1 MISQERC
8 CGCSACVN
16 VCPLNCITMVMNGE
30 GFFIPQIEQNKCLQ
44 CHLFDKVCPVEH
56 GRENKSEKRPEVYVG
71 FHQDPE
77 IRLSSSSGGIFT
89 AIAEIILKEQGVVYG
104 AAMRDDCY
112 GVDQVRVTSN
122 EDLHKLRGSKYV
134 QSNVGKTFR
143 QASEDLKNGRQV
155 LYTGTPCQIEG
166 LKSYLGKEYNNLICM
181 DFVCHGVPSEKAWK
195 SYVQLQEKKYGSIAQ
210 KASFRDKVTGWKD
223 FSCSIYF
230 EDGQKYSKPFEE
242 DLFGATF
249 VRNADLRKC
258 CYDCAFKKINRVS
271 DITVADA
278 WGIEQSKPEFF
289 DNYGTSLIYVHSAK
303 GKKVLAEIGN
313 KLKFAEC
320 TEKECQGWYSGL
332 THNAE
337 KHPQRD
343 LFYQHIDE
351 MPFDKLVR
359 KYAKPSL
366 KKRIVY
372 VLRKIGLLDFTKRAM
387 KR

>member
-44 CHLFDKVCPVEH
+44 CHLCDKVCPVEH
-56 GRENKSEKRPEVYVG
+56 GGENKSEKRPEVYVG

-166 LKSYLGKEYNNLICM
+166 LKK
-181 DFVCHGVPSEKAWK
+181 
-195 SYVQLQEKKYGSIAQ
+195 
-210 KASFRDKVTGWKD
+210 
-223 FSCSIYF
+223 
-230 EDGQKYSKPFEE
+230 
-242 DLFGATF
+242 LFG
-249 VRNADLRKC
+249 
-258 CYDCAFKKINRVS
+258 
-271 DITVADA
+271 
-278 WGIEQSKPEFF
+278 
-289 DNYGTSLIYVHSAK
+289 
-303 GKKVLAEIGN
+303 
-313 KLKFAEC
+313 
-320 TEKECQGWYSGL
+320 
-332 THNAE
+332 
-337 KHPQRD
+337 
-343 LFYQHIDE
+343 
-351 MPFDKLVR
+351 
-359 KYAKPSL
+359 
-366 KKRIVY
+366 KRIQ
-372 VLRKIGLLDFTKRAM
+372 
-387 KR
+387 